1 MINGVAGTGVLP
13 PVGESALTT
22 KGGAK
27 VSIKVFSA
35 ELVYNCQRL
44 GCFPGC
50 LSYHIR
56 NLRKYINIMSYSLG
70 AHRQLWRKGCKPG
83 YDSET

>member
-44 GCFPGC
+44 GCFPGGN
-50 LSYHIR
+50 R
-56 NLRKYINIMSYSLG
+56 
-70 AHRQLWRKGCKPG
+70 
-83 YDSET
+83 